1 LRLSLYKKLNNPYFW
16 IPVLLLAGCNLEKPS
31 RFNRTM
37 QNLTA
42 HYNILFNANDILA
55 QKQEATAVSYIDA
68 YDRFLSVYPDTTAK
82 TGTADKMLEAAIAKA
97 YTIINTKEQS
107 HYIGDAYLVLGKANY
122 MENNFFN
129 SIEFLNQVI
138 IGFPKQRNL
147 VQEARIWKAR
157 GLMRID
163 QMALADTVL
172 RTAMDSI
179 FKKQKNIADV
189 YATRLQYDI
198 YTERFTEAEEMAK
211 QAIHYSGDI
220 NHKLRWTFIL
230 GQLQEH
236 NHKLADAVIS
246 YTRVENSNAPFEM
259 SFNASLN
266 RIRLEESPISQ
277 NKLRNAKAFS
287 LNNQQSSLV
296 LPPKKITRLE
306 ALRELLKEDKNADF
320 IDQIYYQI
328 GQLYLAQ
335 GNTDLAI
342 KNFKLSIR
350 KSTINQNQKG
360 LSYLRIADIDFKDK
374 ADYPNAKK
382 YYDSTL
388 TSLSP
393 NYPGYQAIYKKA
405 NNLQLLTDRLQTIA
419 REDTLQML
427 ARLSESERATKV
439 ASMAT
444 AIIAQ
449 QKSITG
455 KSASNALNT
464 GSQYSIP
471 NSPGGNNAGGS
482 TFYFYNS
489 SAVSQGFTDFKRV
502 WGNRQLADNWRRSVK
517 SGSESNNA
525 QLAATI
531 QGLNP
536 TGYGTQSQKST
547 TDVVSTKIQQ
557 DLLQSIP
564 TTPGLLIQSN
574 ARILNAYIDI
584 ANFYRDVLDD
594 KPEAIKTY
602 EKVLALY
609 PNNNNIASIYYNL
622 YRLYSDIDQTKSNYY
637 KDLILKNYPETNFAK
652 VILDPDF
659 NQKLNDRNAEYTA
672 FYNQLFDQ
680 VISRKY
686 TESASRA
693 DELIQQ
699 YPNNNLTAQVYYLR
713 AIALGHTQSLEPFK
727 AELQE
732 IVDRFPDDR
741 LVTPLV
747 KQHLDYIVTNKPE
760 LDQRNPVLVDSDPN
774 EIPFLLRPVHVDQT
788 YFPNR
793 NIPKQ
798 PPVIVK
804 TATPTVTKPAI
815 AAPVI
820 TPDKPAEAPKEAP
833 SIFSLRDSAQYY
845 FVVNVATNT
854 VSLAPSRFGIGQF
867 NRSNLPQGTTVKHQ
881 LKPVADHQLIYVG
894 KFSSLGA
901 VKDYA
906 RAIVPL
912 LPNIIKVPAD
922 KYTFFII
929 TQENLDKLA
938 DQKTLDSYFDFYQKH
953 Y

>member
-1 LRLSLYKKLNNPYFW
+1 MRLSLYKKLNNPYFW
-16 IPVLLLAGCNLEKPS
+16 IPVLLLAGCNLEKQS
-31 RFNRTM
+31 RFNRSM

-55 QKQEATAVSYIDA
+55 QKQEGTAVSYIDA
-68 YDRFLSVYPDTTAK
+68 YDRFLSVYPDTTTK
-82 TGTADKMLEAAIAKA
+82 TATADKMLEAAIAKA

-138 IGFPKQRNL
+138 LGFPKQKNL
-147 VQEARIWKAR
+147 VQEARVWKAR

-163 QMALADTVL
+163 QMDLADTVL

-198 YTERFTEAEEMAK
+198 YTGHFTEAEEMAK

-230 GQLQEH
+230 GQLQEY
-236 NHKLADAVIS
+236 NHKPADAVIS
-246 YTRVENSNAPFEM
+246 YTRVQNSNAPFGM

-266 RIRLEESPISQ
+266 LIRIQEHPVG
-277 NKLRNAKAFS
+277 
-287 LNNQQSSLV
+287 QSKFRSAIGINPASNTMQSNLV
-296 LPPKKITRLE
+296 LVPGKKITRIE
-306 ALRELLKEDKNADF
+306 ALRQLLKEDKNADF
-320 IDQIYYQI
+320 IDQIYYQM
-328 GQLYLAQ
+328 GQLYLSQ
-335 GNTDLAI
+335 GDIDLAI
-342 KNFKLSIR
+342 KNFKLSAR

-360 LSYLRIADIDFKDK
+360 LSYLRIADINFKDK

-388 TSLSP
+388 ISLSP

-427 ARLSESERATKV
+427 ARLSEPERAAKITTMV
-439 ASMAT
+439 T

-449 QKSITG
+449 QKTISG
-455 KSASNALNT
+455 KSASNALNA
-464 GSQYSIP
+464 GSQYSLP
-471 NSPGGNNAGGS
+471 NSLGTNNTGGS

-517 SGSESNNA
+517 SGSESNNV
-525 QLAATI
+525 QVAATL

-536 TGYGTQSQKST
+536 TSYGTQSQKST

-557 DLLQSIP
+557 DLLQNIP

-574 ARILNAYIDI
+574 ARILNAYVDI
-584 ANFYRDVLDD
+584 ANFYRDVLND
-594 KPEAIKTY
+594 KQEAINTY
-602 EKVLALY
+602 DKVLVLY
-609 PNNNNIASIYYNL
+609 PNNNNVASVYYNL

-637 KDLILKNYPETNFAK
+637 KNLILKKYPETNFAK

-680 VISRKY
+680 VTSQKY
-686 TESASRA
+686 PESATRA

-699 YPNNNLTAQVYYLR
+699 YPNNSLTAQVYYLR

-732 IVDRFPDDR
+732 IVDKFPDDR

-747 KQHLDYIVTNKPE
+747 KQHLDYIVANKAE
-760 LDQRNPVLVDSDPN
+760 LEQRNPVLVDSDPN

-798 PPVIVK
+798 QPAVVK
-804 TATPTVTKPAI
+804 TTTPAATKSTIT
-815 AAPVI
+815 APGA
-820 TPDKPAEAPKEAP
+820 PAEEPKEAP
-833 SIFSLRDSAQYY
+833 SMFSLRDSTQYY

-854 VSLAPSRFGIGQF
+854 VNLAPSRFGIGQF

-881 LKPVADHQLIYVG
+881 LKPISDHQLIYVG

-938 DQKTLDSYFDFYQKH
+938 DQKTLDSYFNFYQKH

>member
-1 LRLSLYKKLNNPYFW
+1 LRLPLYKKLKNPYFW
-16 IPVLLLAGCNLEKPS
+16 ISVLLTLAACNLEKPS
-31 RFNRTM
+31 RFNRAM

-55 QKQEATAVSYIDA
+55 QKQEAVAVSYIDA

-82 TGTADKMLEAAIAKA
+82 SSNADKMLEAAVAKA

-107 HYIGDAYLVLGKANY
+107 HYLGDAYLVLGKANY

-129 SIEFLNQVI
+129 SIEFFNQVI
-138 IGFPKQRNL
+138 LGFPKQRNL
-147 VQEARIWKAR
+147 VQEARVWKAR
-157 GLMRID
+157 GLMRIN
-163 QMALADTVL
+163 QMPLADTVL
-172 RTAMDSI
+172 HTAMDSL
-179 FKKQKNIADV
+179 FKKQNNIADV
-189 YATRLQYDI
+189 YATRLQYDL
-198 YTERFTEAEEMAK
+198 YTEHYTEAEEMAK

-236 NHKLADAVIS
+236 NKKSADAVIS
-246 YTRVENSNAPFEM
+246 YKRVANSNAPFEM

-266 RIRLEESPISQ
+266 VIRIQESQ
-277 NKLRNAKAFS
+277 NGRKLNR
-287 LNNQQSSLV
+287 
-296 LPPKKITRLE
+296 ID
-306 ALRELLKEDKNADF
+306 ALRLLLKEDKNVDF
-320 IDQIYYQI
+320 VDQIYYQI
-328 GQLYLAQ
+328 GELYLSQ
-335 GNTDLAI
+335 GNIDMAI

-360 LSYLRIADIDFKDK
+360 LSYLRIADINFNNK
-374 ADYPNAKK
+374 ADYSNAKK

-393 NYPGYQAIYKKA
+393 NYPGYPTIYKKA

-427 ARLSESERATKV
+427 ARLSEPERAAKIQAMTN
-439 ASMAT
+439 

-449 QKSITG
+449 QKTITG

-464 GSQYSIP
+464 GSQYSLP
-471 NSPGGNNAGGS
+471 NSLSGNSTGNS

-517 SGSESNNA
+517 SGSETNNA
-525 QLAATI
+525 QVAATI

-547 TDVVSTKIQQ
+547 ADVVSSKIQQ
-557 DLLQSIP
+557 DLLQNIP
-564 TTPGLLIQSN
+564 TTPGLMIQSN
-574 ARILNAYIDI
+574 ARKLNAYVDI

-602 EKVLALY
+602 EKVLALF
-609 PNNNNIASIYYNL
+609 PNNTNIASIYYNL
-622 YRLYSDIDQTKSNYY
+622 YRLYSDIDKGKSEYY
-637 KDLILKNYPETNFAK
+637 KDLILKNYAETNFAK

-680 VISRKY
+680 VTSRKY
-686 TESASRA
+686 TESATRA
-693 DELIQQ
+693 DELIKQ
-699 YPNNNLTAQVYYLR
+699 YPNNNLTPQVYYLR
-713 AIALGHTQSLEPFK
+713 AIALGHTQPLDPFK
-727 AELQE
+727 TELQE
-732 IVDRFPDDR
+732 IVQKFPDDR

-747 KQHLDYIVTNKPE
+747 KQHLDYIVANKAE
-760 LDQRNPVLVDSDPN
+760 LEHRDTVLVDSDPN

-788 YFPNR
+788 YYPNR

-798 PPVIVK
+798 QPVVAK
-804 TATPTVTKPAI
+804 TTTPVVTKPVTT
-815 AAPVI
+815 APVVI
-820 TPDKPAEAPKEAP
+820 PVKPTEAP
-833 SIFSLRDSAQYY
+833 SIFSLRDSTQFY
-845 FVVNVATNT
+845 FVINVATNT

-867 NRSNLPQGTTVKHQ
+867 NRANLPQGTTVKHQ

-894 KFSSLGA
+894 KFSSLVA

-912 LPNIIKVPAD
+912 LPNIMKVPAD